1 MVAFLQRNFVMTKK
15 IKENLNEV
23 IQIRVT
29 TFEKN
34 RFKFFAKFYGYK
46 NLSDFILTCMREFP
60 RILDEKKLDKKI
72 GDKKSPTLKK

>member
-1 MVAFLQRNFVMTKK
+1 MTKK

-34 RFKFFAKFYGYK
+34 RFKMSAKLYGYK
-46 NLSDFILTCMREFP
+46 NLSEFLVCCATNFHRE
-60 RILDEKKLDKKI
+60 
-72 GDKKSPTLKK
+72 LKKDEMVPIDRKRKGDHSIPDIFLKSKN